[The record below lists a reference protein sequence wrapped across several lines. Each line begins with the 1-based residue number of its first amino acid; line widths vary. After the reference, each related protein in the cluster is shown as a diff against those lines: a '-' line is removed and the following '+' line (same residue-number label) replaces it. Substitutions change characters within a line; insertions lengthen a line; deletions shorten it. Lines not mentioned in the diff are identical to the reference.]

1 MSRPYIPDEISN
13 ITFFVYPKNM
23 GSFSEKIRQIK
34 PLKRLNV
41 VNDYFL
47 FGIQVGVK
55 ILILS
60 CLKNLNIFARV
71 KLN

>member
-1 MSRPYIPDEISN
+1 
-13 ITFFVYPKNM
+13 M

-34 PLKRLNV
+34 PLKKLNV

-60 CLKNLNIFARV
+60 CLKNLNIFTRV